1 MRPSPEDNLGLGA
14 EFFVH
19 GGNKWIITNPSSSSL
34 LPLIILLLVVGGFAF
49 VAYQIWVVV
58 NDIGDATTKKMEK
71 KNIVLTKDGVKV
83 GVKQVNQ
90 EEYVDRTQGVLMKA
104 WNMSSWPGYK
114 SKIWNTEGENKRR

>member
-1 MRPSPEDNLGLGA
+1 M
-14 EFFVH
+14 
-19 GGNKWIITNPSSSSL
+19 
-34 LPLIILLLVVGGFAF
+34 GGFSF

-83 GVKQVNQ
+83 GVKEVRN
-90 EEYVDRTQGVLMKA
+90 EEYVDKTQSVLMKA

-114 SKIWNTEGENKRR
+114 SKLWNTEGPNDGKKRR

>member
-1 MRPSPEDNLGLGA
+1 MLTH
-14 EFFVH
+14 F
-19 GGNKWIITNPSSSSL
+19 SSL
-34 LPLIILLLVVGGFAF
+34 LPLIILLLVVGGFSLI
-49 VAYQIWVVV
+49 AYQIWVVV

-90 EEYVDRTQGVLMKA
+90 EEYVDRTQGILMKA

-114 SKIWNTEGENKRR
+114 SKIWNTEGEGNKRR